1 MRAHQPGSEP
11 MDIPEV
17 IPNPAVLPK
26 EAPDPNKPAPAK
38 PAENPEKV
46 PANNEP
52 PACEGSHWDR
62 GDIAE

>member
-1 MRAHQPGSEP
+1 

-38 PAENPEKV
+38 PVEKPEKV

-62 GDIAE
+62 GDIGE